1 MKKLIL
7 ILFVSVA
14 MIANGQNF
22 KLASGSLAAL
32 KDQTEVNVE
41 LNFDNVLMMKENITE
56 AQYLENRKNDLLANP
71 KRGEAGWKKW
81 SGEWEKYKKEEYI
94 QYFLKGL
101 NKSYKK
107 IKFDTGNAAKYTI
120 VFDTKWVFPGWH
132 AGMIGMS
139 AEINGSVKLVETNN
153 PSNVLAEVQLEKFDK
168 FVKNKEFVMEYGRI
182 AAAYEAAGK
191 YFVKEMKKSFR

>member
-1 MKKLIL
+1 MKKLL
-7 ILFVSVA
+7 LMLFVSIA

-107 IKFDTGNAAKYTI
+107 IKFDTGNSAKYTI

-132 AGMIGMS
+132 AGLVAMTAEMS
-139 AEINGSVKLVETNN
+139 GTIKLVETSN
-153 PSNVLAEVQLEKFDK
+153 PSNVLAVIELEKFDK
-168 FVKNKEFVMEYGRI
+168 FVKNKEIVMEYGRI
-182 AAAYEAAGK
+182 AAAYESAAK
-191 YFVKEMKKSFR
+191 YVVKEMKKSFR

>member
-1 MKKLIL
+1 M
-7 ILFVSVA
+7 LFVSIA

-107 IKFDTGNAAKYTI
+107 IKFDTGNSAKYTI
-120 VFDTKWVFPGWH
+120 ILDTKWVFPGWH
-132 AGMIGMS
+132 AGLVGMT
-139 AEINGSVKLVETNN
+139 AEISGTIKLVETNN
-153 PSNVLAEVQLEKFDK
+153 PSNVLAVIELEKFDK
-168 FVKNKEFVMEYGRI
+168 FVKNKEIVMEYGRI
-182 AAAYEAAGK
+182 AAAYESAGK
-191 YFVKEMKKSFR
+191 YVVKEMKKSFR

>member
-1 MKKLIL
+1 MKKLL
-7 ILFVSVA
+7 LVLFVSIT

-56 AQYLENRKNDLLANP
+56 AQYLENRKQELLSNP
-71 KRGEAGWKKW
+71 KRGEAGWQKW

-107 IKFDTGNAAKYTI
+107 IKFDTGSSAKYTI
-120 VFDTKWVFPGWH
+120 VLDTKWVFPGWH
-132 AGMIGMS
+132 AGLVAMT
-139 AEINGSVKLVETNN
+139 AEISGTIKVVEAGN
-153 PSNVLAEVQLEKFDK
+153 PSNVIAVIELEKFDK
-168 FVKNKEFVMEYGRI
+168 FVKNKEIVMEYGRI
-182 AAAYEAAGK
+182 AAAYESAGK